1 MNVLYNDEDF
11 EEKTL
16 DSTCVYS
23 GKIVELYVDTV
34 MLPNGH
40 KSKREVIKS
49 KDAVGVIP
57 VTKEGKLVLVR
68 QYRYPARVELLE
80 IPAGRIEIGEEP
92 DHAAI
97 RELSEETGYKV
108 NRLEKLSE
116 FFPAVGFA
124 TESMHLYYA
133 EVEPESGQHPDE
145 DEFVQVKLAD
155 IVDLPQMVKDGKLR
169 DAKTV
174 AAVYYLG
181 WKLGLK

>member
-1 MNVLYNDEDF
+1 M
-11 EEKTL
+11 
-16 DSTCVYS
+16 
-23 GKIVELYVDTV
+23 
-34 MLPNGH
+34 
-40 KSKREVIKS
+40 
-49 KDAVGVIP
+49 
-57 VTKEGKLVLVR
+57 
-68 QYRYPARVELLE
+68 
-80 IPAGRIEIGEEP
+80 
-92 DHAAI
+92 
-97 RELSEETGYKV
+97 

-124 TESMHLYYA
+124 TESTHLYYA

-145 DEFVQVKLAD
+145 DEFVQVRLAD